1 MLEEE
6 RGAGSTEERPE
17 PVWVVV
23 GDWGGGELGGGSR
36 VETPKAACEALS
48 SEAWGGREPKRKRQ
62 LLVTLRSF
70 REAWKGRAAGS
81 WGRESPAGSEWQAR
95 GGLGGGRDCSCLC
108 RHWLRT
114 SPRDSPAVLPSLGV
128 WYV

>member
-70 REAWKGRAAGS
+70 REAWKGRAAGPGV
-81 WGRESPAGSEWQAR
+81 GRAQQEVSGRPEAAWEAAGTVPVSA
-95 GGLGGGRDCSCLC
+95 GTG
-108 RHWLRT
+108 
-114 SPRDSPAVLPSLGV
+114 
-128 WYV
+128 